1 MEVHFSILGIRN
13 DSKCEVEVV
22 KADTINIKRNLSK
35 IFTFKDA
42 ENFINTLRGH
52 NSIAVYVGKE
62 ANGAEEEKWRAYYI
76 EPSDPGKDSG
86 GWSYERNLLPLGTL
100 AILEMQSEYD
110 LEWALENKA
119 KEAVKYAEIFRQIGQ
134 YSGKIQRIDRDH
146 PYADTEQFR
155 YMNPEELEKVLKDVE
170 EAYQKLA
177 KKGDVEL

>member
-42 ENFINTLRGH
+42 ENFIDTLRGH

-62 ANGAEEEKWRAYYI
+62 ANEEPEKWRAYYI
-76 EPSDPGKDSG
+76 EPSDPGKDG
-86 GWSYERNLLPLGTL
+86 NWGYERNLLPLGTL

-110 LEWALENKA
+110 LEWALEKKA
-119 KEAVKYAEIFRQIGQ
+119 KEAAKYAEVFLGR
-134 YSGKIQRIDRDH
+134 SNEL
-146 PYADTEQFR
+146 TEITHTLTP
-155 YMNPEELEKVLKDVE
+155 NNS
-170 EAYQKLA
+170 AT
-177 KKGDVEL
+177 